1 MAHIVQAMSH
11 AQVKQPRILH
21 ERLDDDIKIL
31 RAFINVQS
39 AQRIHLE
46 NKRPLIFRKWCG
58 AQERGALGM
67 YEEIMQHSNSKQ

>member
-11 AQVKQPRILH
+11 AQVKQPGILH
-21 ERLDDDIKIL
+21 ERLDDGIQIL

-46 NKRPLIFRKWCG
+46 NKRPLIFRKRCG
-58 AQERGALGM
+58 AQERGTPGM
-67 YEEIMQHSNSKQ
+67 YEEIMQNSNSKK